1 MRYFDE
7 TYSLGA
13 HGKNQLVARVL
24 YLSMLFRPIHLM

>member
-13 HGKNQLVARVL
+13 HGKNQVVARVL
-24 YLSMLFRPIHLM
+24 YLSRPFSPIYLM

>member
-13 HGKNQLVARVL
+13 HGKNQVVARVL
-24 YLSMLFRPIHLM
+24 YQSRPFRPIHLM